1 MINHLCR
8 EKLDNM
14 NANKKVKIAAAAI
27 AVALCC
33 EEDNEK
39 RRKEWV
45 KPWLQRRNT
54 HGFYSQLLSELR
66 LVEVEIYKNY
76 LRMTPENF
84 NEILVLTRDDITKRD
99 TPMREPIPP
108 EIKLAVTIRFLAT
121 GTTFEDLSMCFR
133 VHKSTIGKCEAIYRR
148 LKNDYFQVKFILI
161 TNYISFVCK
170 YLTKLRGIF
179 SVAAMSE
186 DICLWGAAGVYMLL
200 GTAR

>member
-8 EKLDNM
+8 EKLGNM

-66 LVEVEIYKNY
+66 LEEVEIYKNY
-76 LRMTPENF
+76 LRMKPGNF
-84 NEILVLTRDDITKRD
+84 NEILVLIRDDITKKD
-99 TPMREPIPP
+99 TPMHEPIPP
-108 EIKLAVTIRFLAT
+108 EIKLAVT
-121 GTTFEDLSMCFR
+121 TFENLSMCFR
-133 VHKSTIGKCEAIYRR
+133 VHKSTIGKFVPEVCEEIYRR
-148 LKNDYFQVKFILI
+148 LKNDTFQVKFILI
-161 TNYISFVCK
+161 TN
-170 YLTKLRGIF
+170 
-179 SVAAMSE
+179 
-186 DICLWGAAGVYMLL
+186 
-200 GTAR
+200 

>member
-1 MINHLCR
+1 MINHLCQ

-54 HGFYSQLLSELR
+54 HGSYSQLLSELR
-66 LVEVEIYKNY
+66 LEVELFTNY
-76 LRMTPENF
+76 LRMTPEKF
-84 NEILVLTRDDITKRD
+84 NEILVLIRDDITKND

-108 EIKLAVTIRFLAT
+108 EIKLAVTIPFLAT
-121 GTTFEDLSMCFR
+121 GTTFEDLLMCFR
-133 VHKSTIGKCEAIYRR
+133 VHKSTIGKFVPEVCEAI
-148 LKNDYFQVKFILI
+148 LKNDYFQVKSILI
-161 TNYISFVCK
+161 GNYIF
-170 YLTKLRGIF
+170 
-179 SVAAMSE
+179 
-186 DICLWGAAGVYMLL
+186 
-200 GTAR
+200 